1 MAALSTFHFLTSAA
15 LSLLVAGVPRYGA
28 PVPRSQKYLRR
39 AVLACAALLT
49 ACDAPSA
56 ALRIP
61 APDVVS
67 FELEAY
73 PILLRDCG
81 FPECHG
87 STARFFRIFGPGRTR
102 LLEDTLTFAP
112 ATPEELEQSYSRARS
127 MLAHQTSVIDGWLL
141 RKPLA
146 VSAGGAEH
154 GGEDKWGRNV
164 YESTDAPGYVALY
177 KWAISH
183 QQGSSADAGSR
194 P

>member
-1 MAALSTFHFLTSAA
+1 MAALSIFHFLMGAS
-15 LSLLVAGVPRYGA
+15 LSLLAPGVPGYGR

-39 AVLACAALLT
+39 AGLACAALLL
-49 ACDAPSA
+49 ACDAPTG
-56 ALRIP
+56 ALHIP
-61 APDVVS
+61 APDVAS

-102 LLEDTLTFAP
+102 LLKETL
-112 ATPEELEQSYSRARS
+112 

-146 VSAGGAEH
+146 VAAGGAEH
-154 GGEDKWGRNV
+154 GGEDKWGRNI
-164 YESTDAPGYVALY
+164 YETTDDLGYVVLY

-183 QQGSSADAGSR
+183 QQTTGADAGSR